1 MRRSQIVPVAAA
13 ALLVAMT
20 AANAQ
25 QAPNANDD
33 RAPAAGAAQPS
44 KPQAQPNNA
53 ARSGSDVANQRRPS
67 MGSSAQDMQD
77 ERRSRPAAREQ
88 SPRNRSQ
95 STTGSGQ
102 HEPGARANER
112 ARHSGDR
119 ERRAVGRDNAKPDRN
134 AVRERRRDESARD
147 SGRVERGQ
155 SETTGQSSATD
166 RDQAVR
172 SQPSGRDRDT
182 RADRGSRRDSISLS
196 ANQQQRMTARLSA
209 QIDRLDVQPI
219 SRTRISAS
227 IGSVIP
233 RSIRLY
239 ALPPDVVSIYPR
251 FRGYSFVLVED
262 EYVIIEPRT
271 RQIVTVIPASDS
283 RRTSRETTGVAV
295 RGEPL
300 RLSPRARSVIRATV
314 LREPACHYEQRI
326 DFFLFVPV
334 PRTVEVC
341 EFPRRI
347 VEEVPEIGTYRYVVR
362 GEEVVV
368 VDPDE
373 RRVVEIID

>member
-1 MRRSQIVPVAAA
+1 
-13 ALLVAMT
+13 
-20 AANAQ
+20 
-25 QAPNANDD
+25 
-33 RAPAAGAAQPS
+33 
-44 KPQAQPNNA
+44 
-53 ARSGSDVANQRRPS
+53 
-67 MGSSAQDMQD
+67 
-77 ERRSRPAAREQ
+77 
-88 SPRNRSQ
+88 
-95 STTGSGQ
+95 
-102 HEPGARANER
+102 
-112 ARHSGDR
+112 
-119 ERRAVGRDNAKPDRN
+119 
-134 AVRERRRDESARD
+134 
-147 SGRVERGQ
+147 
-155 SETTGQSSATD
+155 
-166 RDQAVR
+166 
-172 SQPSGRDRDT
+172 
-182 RADRGSRRDSISLS
+182 
-196 ANQQQRMTARLSA
+196 MTARLSA